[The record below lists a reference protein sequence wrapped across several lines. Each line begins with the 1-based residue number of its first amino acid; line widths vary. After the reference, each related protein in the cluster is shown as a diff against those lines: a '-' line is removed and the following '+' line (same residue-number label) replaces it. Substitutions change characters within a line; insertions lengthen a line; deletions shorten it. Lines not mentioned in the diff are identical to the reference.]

1 MDNIT
6 LHMTLTKDEYDTN
19 SDIAKL
25 SQQLIGELVK
35 LNIESVDFV
44 RKESLEDGTKAGDV
58 ISWETL
64 IITLAASGGVIST
77 FINFILG
84 WAKRNEGRTVVL
96 ELNGNKLEVAGLS
109 SNEQKEL
116 VETWFKRNGGLLIK

>member
-6 LHMTLTKDEYDTN
+6 LHMTLKKDEYDTN

-96 ELNGNKLEVAGLS
+96 ELNGDKLEVTGLS

-116 VETWFKRNGGLLIK
+116 VETWFKRSGGLLVK